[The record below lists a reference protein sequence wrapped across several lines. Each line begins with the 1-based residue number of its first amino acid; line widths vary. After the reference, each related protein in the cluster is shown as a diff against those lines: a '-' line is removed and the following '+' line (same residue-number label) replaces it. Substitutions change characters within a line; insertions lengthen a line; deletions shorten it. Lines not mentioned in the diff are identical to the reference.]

1 MNEKQMVE
9 VVAAALRSRDKAVKE
24 LEDLKKLY
32 EHDVGNLAN
41 IQDKVFS
48 LKRDLQNEK
57 ELQDAMIRT
66 IKRLSAKV
74 RDEL

>member
-32 EHDVGNLAN
+32 EHDVRNLAN
-41 IQDKVFS
+41 IQDKVFI

>member
-24 LEDLKKLY
+24 LEDFKKLY
-32 EHDVGNLAN
+32 EDMSSLAN
-41 IQDKVFS
+41 VHQDKVFS
-48 LKRDLQNEK
+48 LKQDLQNEK